1 MVIKRRATA
10 SPTGPYCTQVGVKWL
25 QTGAAKEPHHLV
37 ALGFRSSLFDEVFLR
52 SATVAVQSVQIGW
65 GVPQTGFGVRSK
77 LRKRRAC
84 TPGHR
89 VSCHV
94 FENLTKLSF
103 HVFWGL
109 TRLSFHTFWGL
120 TRLSFHVV
128 LGLDKALFPRVL
140 GLDKAP
146 FPRVLGLDRALFPRG
161 FGA

>member
-1 MVIKRRATA
+1 MQRTTCRLFFH
-10 SPTGPYCTQVGVKWL
+10 QD
-25 QTGAAKEPHHLV
+25 AAKLYRVLSHRPAARSPE
-37 ALGFRSSLFDEVFLR
+37 LGRSSLHLSIWLLLNKLWGPFMGVLVIIEPYCLR
-52 SATVAVQSVQIGW
+52 SILGPLILGNSDICINW

-128 LGLDKALFPRVL
+128 LGLDKALFPRV
-140 GLDKAP
+140 
-146 FPRVLGLDRALFPRG
+146 
-161 FGA
+161 